1 MTKHLSITR
10 HSFRGVTFFNS
21 QKIILS
27 KEIMVP
33 NPFITWNKEL
43 TEEGIKIVQIKPIN
57 NSVQK
62 AYHELNLGE
71 WDEIWDEIRVDFL
84 NERTFRTGYELK
96 KKIKRMDVRL
106 NAVIE
111 KQIPNKTYSYD
122 DIDYVV
128 HDINPDTFPN
138 QVPGGSNSYD
148 PDKVK
153 ELTFTF
159 LNYLSLSLL
168 KKPFTEE
175 LPQVLIDGKL
185 SEYYYNNIY
194 IATIIFVMSSPIPP
208 MNRLYDKN
216 KKYCYQKEIV
226 QSAMKWL
233 LYSQINRYSLQYRV
247 YMTLPIIEYYDNM
260 NDNSANI
267 LVTHEGN
274 QLFFLS
280 ALGLAPYPYNIP
292 FQSYII
298 IENENNVIIM
308 FTAPQLKDNGTFN
321 KDCFVQ
327 KQIWKGT
334 KEEWRKKIKNLYNYV
349 DPSYPL
355 YPVKEAYEL
364 LIE

>member
-1 MTKHLSITR
+1 MTKNLSITR
-10 HSFRGVTFFNS
+10 HSFRGIEFFNS

-33 NPFITWNKEL
+33 NPFITWNNNL
-43 TEEGIKIVQIKPIN
+43 TEEAVKFVNIKPIN
-57 NSVQK
+57 NSVHT
-62 AYHELNLGE
+62 AYYELNIAK

-84 NERTFRTGYELK
+84 KERTFRTGYELK
-96 KKIKRMDVRL
+96 KKMKNVRL

-111 KQIPNKTYSYD
+111 KQIPKKIYSYD

-216 KKYCYQKEIV
+216 RKYCYQKEIV
-226 QSAMKWL
+226 QSAMKFL
-233 LYSQINRYSLQYRV
+233 LYIQMNQYSLQYKV
-247 YMTLPIIEYYDNM
+247 YMTLPIIEYFEKM
-260 NDNSANI
+260 KDNSSNI
-267 LVTHEGN
+267 LVTHDVN
-274 QLFFLS
+274 QFFFLS
-280 ALGLAPYPYNIP
+280 ALGLTPYQYNIP

-298 IENENNVIIM
+298 VENENHVIIM
-308 FTAPQLKDNGTFN
+308 YTAPQLTDNGTFN

-364 LIE
+364 LVE